1 MTALA
6 LTKEAHV
13 IHSAAGLQVDEATR
27 PELVDFGTKV
37 LRSENVR
44 QNSRGANEKRNGF
57 VALANVRLDGTSPSA
72 GYKMFA
78 DGQSV
83 IRITDSMQVE
93 TFSMKA
99 QAWSPLNRAPEATA
113 RLIDVPSMGVS
124 TNLEDVD
131 STNGYIAVSWMSLA
145 TQPSV
150 AFVSYLSIL
159 DAASG
164 AVVRAPE
171 AISTSTGATYLG
183 VQGNYFIAV
192 QSGTTAGQLIAY
204 YLDTTSSAT
213 LSTGWVQ
220 FASPIATNG
229 TAFYVI
235 HSLPHATTP
244 RVAVFYLNTIGG
256 TTRLSLVTINVAS
269 GVVQTR
275 NVATNNVTIDNFA
288 IGGASTDTLWIT
300 WNEGTIIFVQGV
312 SPFTISTDLATKA
325 SVIVMTSGCAYLGI
339 CQSATAGR
347 CRIWSSDTSTVPRGQ
362 TVGVHTTAGAA
373 VADGVQLPVV
383 GLQMCR
389 KPALINGRHYSGFY
403 NADGGVG
410 FNGQNNFFVCDW
422 TDQIEYVRPV
432 ANPAPA
438 LASVGL
444 NGFGKFAPTSGT
456 TVIVGFGIH
465 RSAVANG
472 STLLELDFANAQRL
486 QAVAHAGTT
495 ALTAAVPAYFDG
507 LRVAELGFLYRP
519 VTPTTTAIAGA
530 LTATTGYRYVAI
542 YEETDGDGNW
552 CVSGVSNPSA
562 ITGALTTKNVVATTL
577 PISASYR
584 VTSSGAQR
592 GVRVAFYRTLD
603 GGNPPYYRVS
613 SVINNLSSGTSV
625 SITDSTTDASLAQNA
640 QLYEQPSVQ
649 GTSQDRRPPP
659 SFQALVSYNGMLVGA
674 SGSDVWYSGQ
684 NVIGEAVWFNPI
696 FQVPIPG
703 DGPITALAVL
713 DGTLFV
719 FKRREVY
726 SVVGDPPADNGSSGG
741 LGAPRRIASDVG
753 CIEPRSTCAT
763 SLGIFFQSDR
773 GIEILTRAQSTEW
786 IGEPYTNTVSAF
798 PICTSITVEPVS
810 NTALVELAA
819 SQSSGAATGG
829 GCTLV
834 YDLSLK
840 QWVSKDIRL
849 TTGVAAQSACIVTTT
864 NGPRYGWMSAAGQVY
879 TETPNLSLDAGA
891 WVTSLIETASV
902 RHGLQQR
909 QRVWGVMALFEH
921 AAAAGLQVEIAY
933 DYAGYSETKAW
944 TEAETLSGLRQ
955 LEFRP
960 KSEHAAIR
968 FRISDTAPA
977 VLGTGQ
983 GLTLIGLSVDAA
995 LKQGATKGTPHLS
1008 PTLRK

>member
-57 VALANVRLDGTSPSA
+57 VALGNRRSDGTFPTV
-72 GYKMFA
+72 GYKAFA
-78 DGQSV
+78 KGSGV
-83 IRITDSMQVE
+83 VRITDAMQAEMLSPATSMWGLTGRVPE
-93 TFSMKA
+93 VGVATKGF
-99 QAWSPLNRAPEATA
+99 PLAMSAATLPPEDIAIVNGYLAVMT
-113 RLIDVPSMGVS
+113 RPS
-124 TNLEDVD
+124 TNTGTDGTFRV
-131 STNGYIAVSWMSLA
+131 
-145 TQPSV
+145 
-150 AFVSYLSIL
+150 L
-159 DAASG
+159 DAATLAPVVGTAGWPRTFLASYGTTLVQVYDSAANTLSVNTYNTPVIPFVLATYTVGTDFSGGTGSTYACCNANNDRVAIAYVNNSGGTSRLTVKTFNSSG
-164 AVVRAPE
+164 A
-171 AISTSTGATYLG
+171 IDSTTI
-183 VQGNYFIAV
+183 N
-192 QSGTTAGQLIAY
+192 
-204 YLDTTSSAT
+204 TSS
-213 LSTGWVQ
+213 
-220 FASPIATNG
+220 
-229 TAFYVI
+229 
-235 HSLPHATTP
+235 TTP
-244 RVAVFYLNTIGG
+244 DSVAIACFQG
-256 TTRLSLVTINVAS
+256 TGTLFVA
-269 GVVQTR
+269 
-275 NVATNNVTIDNFA
+275 
-288 IGGASTDTLWIT
+288 
-300 WNEGTIIFVQGV
+300 WNEGTAVKMIGY
-312 SPFTISTDLATKA
+312 SPSSLSTISATTA
-325 SVIVMTSGCAYLGI
+325 TVLTGSNAMNLVNISPGSATFG
-339 CQSATAGR
+339 QSATSGKVFCNSQLITKAHTA
-347 CRIWSSDTSTVPRGQ
+347 SYTV
-362 TVGVHTTAGAA
+362 TAGA
-373 VADGVQLPVV
+373 VV
-383 GLQMCR
+383 GSGAVTLANVAHTA
-389 KPALINGRHYSGFY
+389 KPFFSNGRHYALVF
-403 NADGGVG
+403 GGGGGTLPSTNTQGLAILVD
-410 FNGQNNFFVCDW
+410 F
-422 TDQIEYVRPV
+422 TDAVTFLRPV
-432 ANPAPA
+432 ANIAPGLA
-438 LASVGL
+438 LTSVL
-444 NGFGKFAPTSGT
+444 GKCAVVPGAVSGT
-456 TVIVGFGIH
+456 FITAIGIT
-465 RSAVANG
+465 RSRAATGGALV
-472 STLLELDFANAQRL
+472 TFDFNDTSRW

-495 ALTAAVPAYFDG
+495 ALTGALVSYFDG
-507 LRVAELGFLYRP
+507 VRTAELGFLMRP
-519 VTPTTTAIAGA
+519 I
-530 LTATTGYRYVAI
+530 TTGTSLAGTGLTGTFRYVAV
-542 YEETDGDGNW
+542 YEEVDGDGNW
-552 CVSGVSNPSA
+552 CISGVSDPTPTTSPANQTVTTTWAPLAVTARTTPAAAGGLATNVRIA
-562 ITGALTTKNVVATTL
+562 I
-577 PISASYR
+577 
-584 VTSSGAQR
+584 
-592 GVRVAFYRTLD
+592 YRTLT
-603 GGNPPYYRVS
+603 GAVAPFYRVGVVANDTTTF
-613 SVINNLSSGTSV
+613 SVPFADAV
-625 SITDSTTDASLAQNA
+625 SDTTLAQNA
-640 QLYEQPSVQ
+640 QLYEQPSIV
-649 GTSQDRRPPP
+649 GTSQDRRAPPN
-659 SFQALVSYNGMLVGA
+659 FQAMVSYNGMLVGA

-684 NVIGEAVWFNPI
+684 AVGGEAVWFNPV
-696 FQVPIPG
+696 FQIPIPG
-703 DGPITALAVL
+703 DGDITGLAAL

-719 FKRREVY
+719 FKRRDIFALA
-726 SVVGDPPADNGSSGG
+726 GDPPADNGSSGG

-753 CIEPRSTCAT
+753 CIEPRSTCTT